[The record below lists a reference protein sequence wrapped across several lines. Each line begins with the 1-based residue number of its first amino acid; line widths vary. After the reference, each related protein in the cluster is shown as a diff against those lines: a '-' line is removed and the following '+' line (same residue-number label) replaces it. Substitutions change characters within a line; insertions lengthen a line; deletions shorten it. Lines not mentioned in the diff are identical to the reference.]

1 MWEYHLHFTNEESTE
16 WGGMDVRFPDRSVTL
31 QSLPGREG
39 IGLPAQNAKY
49 PGEGTESGGWG
60 GGGRCAGQGGRVS
73 CSEPYSVGDAEIL
86 SEVQLLEKVHKL
98 RSINEDRK
106 IKQVS

>member
-49 PGEGTESGGWG
+49 PGEGTESGGVGERGEVCWARG
-60 GGGRCAGQGGRVS
+60 
-73 CSEPYSVGDAEIL
+73 PSVMFRTIL
-86 SEVQLLEKVHKL
+86 C
-98 RSINEDRK
+98 R
-106 IKQVS
+106 